1 MLSIEDVGGDE
12 EQIEAMANTCRVLA
26 VTEGAAGARLYWNG
40 DLRRFRALEFE
51 EVDPT
56 GAGDIFAA
64 AFFWRFSVT
73 HDPWAAARFATHLAS
88 LFGHAPRAGRHSQP
102 GRNSILP
109 GGGIVV
115 GRVYTLVNQKGGVG
129 KTTTA
134 INLGAYL
141 AQFGQ
146 RVLIVDADPQANATS
161 SLGIDKHTVKGGT
174 YEALLGG
181 APATA
186 LVLQNPRLKLA
197 ILPSSPSLAG
207 AEVELVNELG
217 RESKLKQALAP
228 LVDRYDYILIDCPP
242 SLGLLTINGLMAARD
257 GVLIPVQC
265 EYLALE
271 GLGELTRTIQRVR
284 SALFPALKVRGVIL
298 TMFDGR
304 THLSG
309 DVVAEVHKYFP
320 EQVFE
325 AIIPRSVRLA
335 EAPSYG
341 LPVSA
346 YAPGSNAA
354 RSYEALARELLKS
367 DGIAI
372 TESVE

>member
-1 MLSIEDVGGDE
+1 M
-12 EQIEAMANTCRVLA
+12 
-26 VTEGAAGARLYWNG
+26 
-40 DLRRFRALEFE
+40 
-51 EVDPT
+51 
-56 GAGDIFAA
+56 
-64 AFFWRFSVT
+64 
-73 HDPWAAARFATHLAS
+73 
-88 LFGHAPRAGRHSQP
+88 
-102 GRNSILP
+102 
-109 GGGIVV
+109 

-141 AQFGQ
+141 AQLGQ

-161 SLGIDKHTVKGGT
+161 SLGVDKHLVKGGT

-181 APATA
+181 TPAAA

-197 ILPSSPSLAG
+197 ILPASPSLAG

-217 RESKLKQALAP
+217 RESKLKQALAG
-228 LVDRYDYILIDCPP
+228 LVERYDYILIDCPP
-242 SLGLLTINGLMAARD
+242 SLGLLTVNGLMAAKD

-284 SALFPALKVRGVIL
+284 NALFPTLKVRAVIL

-304 THLSG
+304 THLSQ
-309 DVVAEVHKYFP
+309 DVVTEVQKYFP
-320 EQVFE
+320 EKVFE
-325 AIIPRSVRLA
+325 TIIPRSIRLA

-341 LPVSA
+341 LPVSS

-367 DGIAI
+367 DGVVIM
-372 TESVE
+372 ESVE